1 MYFVL
6 TLWNTIVCFAIAMS
20 LLRPDLK
27 IRFSNS
33 SNNETGKADKIFM
46 EIWRDFF
53 SPWEYSA
60 KFPLESH
67 KITEGGSCSFFMVRY
82 IWVLCKKKDL
92 LQIVEI
98 KLNYHIINLFKILCS
113 LSDMINSWLKRAAFD
128 QIFSKNRLRLGPAP
142 LRELKP
148 PRSPI
153 ADCMYIRLLNHKWQ
167 TAHVYNQSTSYTKY
181 GFVIVSHRWRH
192 DPTRVG
198 TFDC

>member
-67 KITEGGSCSFFMVRY
+67 KITEGGSCSFLMVRY

-153 ADCMYIRLLNHKWQ
+153 ADCVAPLTPWSNSSGHFWLLN
-167 TAHVYNQSTSYTKY
+167 TCVILRQSVLQ
-181 GFVIVSHRWRH
+181 FAV
-192 DPTRVG
+192 
-198 TFDC
+198 